1 MSDRDGWPD
10 SRVDGSPPD
19 GALAISLAGET
30 VWLLPDRAVFLPGC
44 GELLIADPHFGKAA
58 VFRQH
63 GIALPAGTTSADLRR
78 LDGLLRITGA
88 RRLSILGDFLH
99 GRPRADDPW
108 LRQFAEWRR
117 HWPAVHLRV
126 IIGNHD
132 RPWVSD
138 WQSRMG
144 CLPHDHWLTEAD
156 AGPFR
161 LSHEPRNDVGRH
173 VLCGHL
179 HPVYTLRGQAD
190 RLRLPV
196 FWRTAGHTVL
206 PGFGGLTGGWP
217 VVPSADDGLYA
228 IGPDRVIDISAAAS
242 AQARRACMASRRQP

>member
-1 MSDRDGWPD
+1 MSARGGWP
-10 SRVDGSPPD
+10 GSAVGEALPD
-19 GALAISLAGET
+19 GALAIGLAGET

-63 GIALPAGTTSADLRR
+63 GIALPPGTTSADLRR
-78 LDGLLRITGA
+78 LDALLRVTGA
-88 RRLSILGDFLH
+88 TRLSILGDFLH
-99 GRPRADDPW
+99 GRPGPDDPW
-108 LRQFAEWRR
+108 LERFAEWRR
-117 HWPAVHLRV
+117 RWSALRLRV

-138 WQSRMG
+138 WPSRIG
-144 CLPHDHWLTEAD
+144 CGFDDQWLNEAD
-156 AGPFR
+156 VGPFL
-161 LSHEPRNDVGRH
+161 LSHEPREEVGRH
-173 VLCGHL
+173 VFCGHL
-179 HPVYTLRGQAD
+179 HPVYSLRGQTD

-217 VVPSADDGLYA
+217 VVPSAGDQLYA
-228 IGPDRVIDISAAAS
+228 IGPDRVIDISAAVS
-242 AQARRACMASRRQP
+242 AQTRRACMASRRPP